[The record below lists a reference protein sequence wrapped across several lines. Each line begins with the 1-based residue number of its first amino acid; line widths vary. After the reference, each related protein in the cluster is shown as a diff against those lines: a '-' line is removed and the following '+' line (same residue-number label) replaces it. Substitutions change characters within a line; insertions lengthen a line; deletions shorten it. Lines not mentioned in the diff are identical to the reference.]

1 MSREDP
7 CLLPIINR
15 AQGESGSTTVFVHYE
30 SCLEVD
36 LALLLL
42 FLTQTYSALC
52 LLLLHSLLLSGV
64 HQMYVASSMDERDRF
79 VSSIIKTLEA
89 DEVLR
94 LSMANCRAY
103 VFRAELYG
111 QAGRLDEAIADA
123 ERAIQLL
130 RSASSSPS
138 SSSSKSAPLLL
149 AKAYRVLADT
159 YEQTGNCELAMKAL
173 QGAAAADPASRT
185 KLSKE
190 MQRLQQRVAESS

>member
-1 MSREDP
+1 
-7 CLLPIINR
+7 
-15 AQGESGSTTVFVHYE
+15 
-30 SCLEVD
+30 
-36 LALLLL
+36 
-42 FLTQTYSALC
+42 
-52 LLLLHSLLLSGV
+52 
-64 HQMYVASSMDERDRF
+64 MDEKDRF

-94 LSMANCRAY
+94 SSMANCRAY

-111 QAGRLDEAIADA
+111 QAGRLDESVADA

-130 RSASSSPS
+130 RSASSP
-138 SSSSKSAPLLL
+138 SSSSKSAALLL

-159 YEQTGNCELAMKAL
+159 FEKTGNCELAMKAL

-190 MQRLQQRVAESS
+190 MQRLQQRAAESS

>member
-1 MSREDP
+1 MFAADQQPSARRIWIYYSL
-7 CLLPIINR
+7 CSLRVLLGVDQLSFSCFLHKRTLPSVSFFFIR
-15 AQGESGSTTVFVHYE
+15 FYHRVFIK
-30 SCLEVD
+30 L
-36 LALLLL
+36 
-42 FLTQTYSALC
+42 
-52 LLLLHSLLLSGV
+52 
-64 HQMYVASSMDERDRF
+64 MYVASSIDEKDRF

-103 VFRAELYG
+103 VFRAEVYG
-111 QAGRLDEAIADA
+111 QAGRLDESVADA

-130 RSASSSPS
+130 RSASSP

-159 YEQTGNCELAMKAL
+159 YEQTGNCELAIKAL

>member
-1 MSREDP
+1 M
-7 CLLPIINR
+7 LPISNR
-15 AQGESGSTTVFVHYE
+15 AQGESGSTTVFVYHE

-52 LLLLHSLLLSGV
+52 LLLLHPLLSSGV
-64 HQMYVASSMDERDRF
+64 DQMFVASSMDEKDRF
-79 VSSIIKTLEA
+79 VSSIIQTLEA

-94 LSMANCRAY
+94 LSLANCRAY

-111 QAGRLDEAIADA
+111 EAGRLDESIADA

-138 SSSSKSAPLLL
+138 SSSKSAPLLL
-149 AKAYRVLADT
+149 AKAYRVLADA
-159 YEQTGNCELAMKAL
+159 YEQSGNCKSAMEAL
-173 QGAAAADPASRT
+173 QGAAAADPAFRT
-185 KLSKE
+185 KLFKE
-190 MQRLQQRVAESS
+190 IQRLQQRAAESS